1 VAAQAARACPTA
13 QLALLYTRPRTA
25 RPRRAGCRHPPACTR
40 SAPPPCSFAMGG
52 GGHPG
57 IEGGGHIF
65 SGNVDVGCLGP
76 MFVAMI
82 IFCWFL
88 DLGFSTIEEKVPRA
102 CGRPAAPTERRRR
115 TDPPLLRPN
124 HCLLRRPPQLE
135 NSPANLTMLHKVYK
149 ELMILGFI
157 QFFFILSKDFGIT
170 HPTKSYTH
178 CFDFSL
184 LVVTFTVFLYVSN
197 TVSGN
202 ARAAATDAGL
212 SSRVQH

>member
-1 VAAQAARACPTA
+1 
-13 QLALLYTRPRTA
+13 
-25 RPRRAGCRHPPACTR
+25 
-40 SAPPPCSFAMGG
+40 
-52 GGHPG
+52 
-57 IEGGGHIF
+57 
-65 SGNVDVGCLGP
+65 
-76 MFVAMI
+76 
-82 IFCWFL
+82 
-88 DLGFSTIEEKVPRA
+88 
-102 CGRPAAPTERRRR
+102 
-115 TDPPLLRPN
+115 
-124 HCLLRRPPQLE
+124 
-135 NSPANLTMLHKVYK
+135 MLHKVYK